1 MRQIL
6 SAGQDQTDIT
16 LLLRLASMT
25 PEKAGIR
32 FLRNKGFASHES
44 LRRHAPGCCWLTTR
58 PYTSAPSKS
67 ERKLPQTRQPFRL
80 KRWQRSV
87 GTVVILGGAAYLV
100 YRFSVNGH
108 SRDPFIPYKL
118 ISKEPVSSTASIF
131 MLEPHEISQ
140 DLTRYNEAWKKGIW
154 NVHFKQPQLQIVRP
168 YTPLP
173 LRNGKSEAETG
184 RLRFL
189 IRNDIYGE
197 VSSYLHR
204 LPIGSQIELRGPNLE
219 YEISPE
225 VKQVV
230 FFAGG
235 TGIAPALQVAHAL
248 FGSKDNGK
256 DKKLHILWASRKR
269 EDCVG
274 GHSDYAPAE
283 PLALKSK
290 LTSIFSNPRPTN
302 QEVTRED
309 QGLIVKEL
317 EELKEKYSGKVTVEY
332 FVNEENTWIDKDAVV
347 KALSRFDD
355 IDFSLGS
362 STPHEQRQILISG
375 PPGFISYLA
384 GPKEWSGGKEQQGGV
399 SKILAHAIAMNPH
412 NVKVWK
418 I

>member
-1 MRQIL
+1 VYVVYYKN
-6 SAGQDQTDIT
+6 QTARAFT
-16 LLLRLASMT
+16 
-25 PEKAGIR
+25 
-32 FLRNKGFASHES
+32 
-44 LRRHAPGCCWLTTR
+44 
-58 PYTSAPSKS
+58 
-67 ERKLPQTRQPFRL
+67 
-80 KRWQRSV
+80 
-87 GTVVILGGAAYLV
+87 
-100 YRFSVNGH
+100 
-108 SRDPFIPYKL
+108 PYKL
-118 ISKEPVSSTASIF
+118 VKKQPVSSTATIF
-131 MLEPHEISQ
+131 VLEPQEASQ
-140 DLTRYNEAWKKGIW
+140 NLEKYKEAWRKGIW

-173 LRNGKSEAETG
+173 SDDTRSEVHTQQ
-184 RLRFL
+184 LRFL

-219 YEISPE
+219 YEISPS

-248 FGSKDNGK
+248 FSSKEQRK
-256 DKKLHILWASRKR
+256 ERKLHILWANRRR

-274 GHSDYAPAE
+274 GQSDYSPAE

-290 LTSIFSNPRPTN
+290 ITSIFSSPSTPPVAT
-302 QEVTRED
+302 QED

-317 EELKEKYSGKVTVEY
+317 EQLREKYPGQVTVEY
-332 FVNEENTWIDKDAVV
+332 FVNEENTWIDRDAVF
-347 KALSRFDD
+347 KALSRFEDR
-355 IDFSLGS
+355 DFSAGS
-362 STPHEQRQILISG
+362 PAAQEQRQILISG

-384 GPKEWSGGKEQQGGV
+384 GPKEWRGGKEVQGGV
-399 SKILAHAIAMNPH
+399 SKILAHAISMNPH